1 MALWNKFNY
10 SSFVASDK
18 RIKCVYQNKRTK
30 WKLEK
35 KWKFPQNSTI
45 KQQQITTAYITM
57 SNCPSAQNK
66 WWPYRSRAQVRG
78 LWYGKSTPTD
88 VYLFINHNLNVW
100 NASYTISATCH
111 MSPTCYHVTHYVTF
125 QMSRY
130 VTSCHMWHVTCVTCQ
145 LCHIM
150 WHMSL
155 ATSHA
160 TCHIVTYVTCHIM
173 SQSHVLSHVTCHV
186 SHATCFVC

>member
-1 MALWNKFNY
+1 MK
-10 SSFVASDK
+10 
-18 RIKCVYQNKRTK
+18 TG
-30 WKLEK
+30 K

-173 SQSHVLSHVTCHV
+173 SRHVTWHIMSHHAMSHHVTYDMRPVSRVDELMSCHV
-186 SHATCFVC
+186 SHITSCHISRVP